1 MRKEWKNS
9 SLWPSVATEILSFQL
24 HSPRTLHPASFPCQ
38 LTCISNKMS
47 MAEHASRSKAL
58 WFPAGWSKHF
68 QVDIPK
74 YWYFQIWKT
83 FNPIPD
89 KKYSTYISRNA
100 VLPYGWLNEKCSTC
114 IISINVVPST
124 FSLVFFFKEIDYL
137 KELQRGETDLPPAGL
152 LSKMTAMTTA
162 RIRGCYPGLPHGC
175 QCASIFTALKHISRG
190 LEQK

>member
-124 FSLVFFFKEIDYL
+124 FSLVFFFL
-137 KELQRGETDLPPAGL
+137 KKLITWKSYRGERQIFHLLVYSPKWLQWPLQGSGGIIQVFHMGASVQAFSLPSSISAGV
-152 LSKMTAMTTA
+152 
-162 RIRGCYPGLPHGC
+162 
-175 QCASIFTALKHISRG
+175 
-190 LEQK
+190 